1 MGVLRSQVISQCDLM
16 SPFLLESCRTP
27 SSMSHLHSVKLSFVP
42 QRWKLGVPSQGLSPV
57 QHHSPFLWQKCQFSY
72 GCPLSLKLL
81 SSHSSRASEGG
92 LRLQLHWEELEEL
105 GQKGH
110 MTPLEPSAVR
120 SGFCWLDFNCSHLA
134 ITRLGPE
141 VDCTPVG
148 TELGDGEPS
157 SDSQCLSLSP
167 VVPDVLPL
175 AF

>member
-1 MGVLRSQVISQCDLM
+1 MGAH
-16 SPFLLESCRTP
+16 FLLGFSVHTVPEPLRVACD
-27 SSMSHLHSVKLSFVP
+27 SSFTEK
-42 QRWKLGVPSQGLSPV
+42 
-57 QHHSPFLWQKCQFSY
+57 
-72 GCPLSLKLL
+72 SLKN
-81 SSHSSRASEGG
+81 
-92 LRLQLHWEELEEL
+92 WV
-105 GQKGH
+105 QKGH

-120 SGFCWLDFNCSHLA
+120 SGFCWRDFNCSHLA

-141 VDCTPVG
+141 IDCTPVG